1 MSLST
6 SYRPLYPLFFLFP
19 ILPLND
25 PFTSHFLFF
34 FPFSYLFFYIFPL
47 FLFVLSYFSPQM
59 TTGDIMILPRR
70 GRGYFLIFKTPHD
83 CLTTTKDAHFGRK
96 PFPPPPKTRTT
107 FLFTVFSSSWSN
119 VFLSFHFPFTFQL
132 SLVLS
137 HFPALY
143 LPVPFSFTDHR
154 LTFPFPLPFTW

>member
-1 MSLST
+1 MTHLLPIFSFSFPFLSL
-6 SYRPLYPLFFLFP
+6 
-19 ILPLND
+19 
-25 PFTSHFLFF
+25 F
-34 FPFSYLFFYIFPL
+34 FPFLLHFSSFSLRPFI
-47 FLFVLSYFSPQM
+47 FSPQM
-59 TTGDIMILPRR
+59 TTGDIMILPGR

-96 PFPPPPKTRTT
+96 PYPPPPKTRIT
-107 FLFTVFSSSWSN
+107 FLFTVFSSSRSN

-143 LPVPFSFTDHR
+143 FPVPFSFTDHW
-154 LTFPFPLPFTW
+154 LTCPFPLPFTW